1 MEAGMRK
8 GLSVDAR
15 TILPIVV
22 VAAGLAGGA
31 LFLPVDRQ
39 LVMEML
45 LVFAMAQGWNLL
57 CGYTGLLSFGHHA
70 FVGLGAYALFLT
82 VNMLGASP
90 YVSLGASA
98 LVCILVAL
106 VMALLLHR
114 LRDAYFSIGI
124 WVLADSL
131 RLLFGQWEWAGSSR
145 GVVLN
150 AAAIDPA
157 AFADNVFWL
166 ALALALATQIGIFA
180 LLRSRMG
187 LALMA
192 IRDNEH
198 GAASI
203 GIAVARNRLAAFVI
217 SAAICGVAGGLYYL
231 SVLYVDPS
239 GGFDIDWQIKI
250 LFIVIV
256 GGAGTLEGPVLGTLI
271 YFALRELFRDAGD
284 LYLIFQGATA
294 MIVVLLA
301 PRGIWGSIEARTGW
315 RLFPIR
321 WAVETPVM
329 AE

>member
-1 MEAGMRK
+1 MRLLREK
-8 GLSVDAR
+8 MNVDAR
-15 TILPIVV
+15 ATLPITVMV
-22 VAAGLAGGA
+22 AGLAAAA
-31 LFLPVDRQ
+31 LLLPIDRR

-82 VNMLGASP
+82 VNVLGVSP
-90 YVSLGASA
+90 YLSLGASA
-98 LVCILVAL
+98 LVCVLVAL

-131 RLLFGQWEWAGSSR
+131 RLVFGQWEWAGSSR

-150 AAAIDPA
+150 ASAIDPSG
-157 AFADNVFWL
+157 FADNVFWL
-166 ALALALATQIGIFA
+166 ALALALATQIGLFA
-180 LLRSRMG
+180 LLRSRIG

-198 GAASI
+198 GAASV

-217 SAAICGVAGGLYYL
+217 SAAICGLAGGLYYL

-239 GGFDIDWQIKI
+239 GGFDIDWQIKL

-271 YFALRELFRDAGD
+271 YFGLRELFRDAGD

-294 MIVVLLA
+294 MIVMLLA
-301 PRGIWGSIEARTGW
+301 PSGIWGSIQARTNW

-321 WAVETPVM
+321 WAPDAPVP

>member
-1 MEAGMRK
+1 MRSIRK
-8 GLSVDAR
+8 GMNVDVKA
-15 TILPIVV
+15 ILPMTVI
-22 VAAGLAGGA
+22 AAGLGAGA
-31 LFLPVDRQ
+31 LLLPVDRQ

-82 VNMLGASP
+82 VNVLGASP
-90 YVSLGASA
+90 YLSLGASA
-98 LVCILVAL
+98 LVCVLVAL

-131 RLLFGQWEWAGSSR
+131 RLVFGQWEWAGSSR

-166 ALALALATQIGIFA
+166 AVALALATQVGVFA

-198 GAASI
+198 GAASV
-203 GIAVARNRLAAFVI
+203 GIAVARNRLAAFVL
-217 SAAICGVAGGLYYL
+217 SATICGVAGGLYYL

-239 GGFDIDWQIKI
+239 GSFDIDWQIKI

-256 GGAGTLEGPVLGTLI
+256 GGVGTLEGPMLGTAI
-271 YFALRELFRDAGD
+271 YFGLRELFRDAGD

-294 MIVVLLA
+294 MAVMLLA
-301 PRGIWGSIEARTGW
+301 PGGLWGSIQAKTGW
-315 RLFPIR
+315 RLFPVR
-321 WAVETPVM
+321 WLVDSPVL

>member
-1 MEAGMRK
+1 MRLIQK
-8 GLSVDAR
+8 GANVDTRA
-15 TILPIVV
+15 ILPIVMIAAAL
-22 VAAGLAGGA
+22 AAGA
-31 LFLPVDRQ
+31 LLLPVDRQ
-39 LVMEML
+39 LVVEML

-90 YVSLGASA
+90 YLSLGASA

-106 VMALLLHR
+106 AMALLLHR

-131 RLLFGQWEWAGSSR
+131 RLVLGQWEWAGSSR

-150 AAAIDPA
+150 ASAINPA
-157 AFADNVFWL
+157 SFADSVFWL
-166 ALALALATQIGIFA
+166 SLSLALATQIGIFT
-180 LLRSRMG
+180 LLRSRIG

-198 GAASI
+198 GAASV
-203 GIAVARNRLAAFVI
+203 GIAVARNRLTAFVI

-284 LYLIFQGATA
+284 VYLIFQGATA
-294 MIVVLLA
+294 MIVMLLA
-301 PRGIWGSIEARTGW
+301 PSGIWGSIQARTRW

-321 WAVETPVM
+321 WVAETPVM

>member
-1 MEAGMRK
+1 MRVIRK
-8 GLSVDAR
+8 EVHVNAR
-15 TILPIVV
+15 AILPVV
-22 VAAGLAGGA
+22 VIAGGLAAGA
-31 LFLPVDRQ
+31 LLLPVDHQ

-82 VNMLGASP
+82 VNMLGVSP
-90 YVSLGASA
+90 YLSLGASA

-131 RLLFGQWEWAGSSR
+131 RLVFGQWEWAGSSR
-145 GVVLN
+145 GVVLD
-150 AAAIDPA
+150 ASAIDPA
-157 AFADNVFWL
+157 GFADHVFWL
-166 ALALALATQIGIFA
+166 ALALALATQIGIFV

-198 GAASI
+198 GAASV

-271 YFALRELFRDAGD
+271 YFGLRELFRDAGD

-294 MIVVLLA
+294 MVVMLLA
-301 PRGIWGSIEARTGW
+301 PSGVWGSIQARTGW

-321 WAVETPVM
+321 WLADLPIP